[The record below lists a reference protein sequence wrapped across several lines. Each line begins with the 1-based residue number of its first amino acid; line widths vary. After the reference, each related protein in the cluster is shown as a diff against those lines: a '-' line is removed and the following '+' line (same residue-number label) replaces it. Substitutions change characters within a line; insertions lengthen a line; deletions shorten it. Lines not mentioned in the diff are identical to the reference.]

1 MQIRVA
7 LLGLFC
13 GLWLC
18 SCSKPDD
25 VSVVRL
31 DQQLFAARSADDIRA
46 FLNQHPAVA
55 QLYFNANQT
64 GNDTAVVR
72 ELTDRVN
79 NPALQDFNKQ
89 LQAEYGDFSELR
101 TQLAGAFANIKK
113 DFPDFKAPR
122 VETIAT
128 GFMGPDLIV
137 NDSLVI
143 IGIDYFAGPK
153 SKYRPVGPS
162 YPQYILRRYQPEY
175 IVPAVIFA
183 ISDRYNATNRTDQT
197 LLADMIY
204 YGKGYVFTRTMLP
217 DEKVTPDSLIIGY
230 TDKQLTET
238 FNAQDIVWGH
248 FIDERLLYQTSP
260 AIKQRYMNERPFTAE
275 IGRSAPGAIG
285 RWVGWRIVSTYYDK
299 RSVGIRELMQNADAR
314 QIFEQ
319 SGYKGQLD

>member
-7 LLGLFC
+7 LVGLFC
-13 GLWLC
+13 ALWLC
-18 SCSKPDD
+18 SCSKPDE
-25 VSVVRL
+25 VTVVRL
-31 DQQLFAARSADDIRA
+31 DQQLFAAKSANDIRA
-46 FLNQHPAVA
+46 FLNQHPGVA
-55 QLYFNANQT
+55 QLYFNANQA
-64 GNDTAVVR
+64 GNDTALVR

-89 LQAEYGDFSELR
+89 LQTEYGDLADLR
-101 TQLAGAFANIKK
+101 TQLADAFANIKK
-113 DFPDFKAPR
+113 DFPNFKAPR

-128 GFMGPDLIV
+128 GFMGPDLVV
-137 NDSLVI
+137 NDSLVV

-162 YPQYILRRYQPEY
+162 FPQYILRRYQRKY

-197 LLADMIY
+197 LLADMVY

-217 DEKVTPDSLIIGY
+217 NTNDSLIIGY
-230 TDKQLTET
+230 SDKQLTET
-238 FNAQDIVWGH
+238 FNAQDIVWAH
-248 FIDERLLYQTSP
+248 FIDEKLLYQTSP

-275 IGRSAPGAIG
+275 IGPAAPGAIG
-285 RWVGWRIVSTYYDK
+285 RWLGWRIVSMYYDK

-319 SGYKGQLD
+319 SGYKGQTE